1 MFFRKKKKLEAPQNA
16 VIYPP
21 AFNDDPPSL
30 QITTDYAD
38 NKIFSREL
46 HLSLSGRDWCE
57 FVKQDFYPQLIE
69 WVRHLENVEIPRNIE
84 PPDNLKD

>member
-1 MFFRKKKKLEAPQNA
+1 MFFSKRKKQEKSQNIE
-16 VIYPP
+16 IYPP
-21 AFNDDPPSL
+21 AFNDNPPSL

-38 NKIFSREL
+38 NEIFCREL

-69 WVRHLENVEIPRNIE
+69 WVRHLENVEIPHNIE
-84 PPDNLKD
+84 FPDNLKD

>member
-1 MFFRKKKKLEAPQNA
+1 MFFRKKKKPEVPQNA

-21 AFNDDPPSL
+21 AFNSDPPSF

-38 NKIFSREL
+38 NKIVSREL
-46 HLSLSGRDWCE
+46 HISLSGHDWCE

-69 WVRHLENVEIPRNIE
+69 WVRHLENAEIPHNIE
-84 PPDNLKD
+84 FPDNLKD

>member
-1 MFFRKKKKLEAPQNA
+1 MFFHKKKKLEAPQNV
-16 VIYPP
+16 VIYRP

-57 FVKQDFYPQLIE
+57 FVKQDFYLQLIE
-69 WVRHLENVEIPRNIE
+69 WVRHLENAEIPHNIE
-84 PPDNLKD
+84 FPGNSKD